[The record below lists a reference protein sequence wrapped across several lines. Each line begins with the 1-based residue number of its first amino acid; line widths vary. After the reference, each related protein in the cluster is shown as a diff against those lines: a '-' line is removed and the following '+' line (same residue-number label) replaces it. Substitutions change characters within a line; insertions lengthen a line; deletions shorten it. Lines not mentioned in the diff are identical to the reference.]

1 MDLTTLERLPLWVNG
16 RAFSPS
22 TTRYGEV
29 TNPATGEVI
38 RHVPFANAADVDAA
52 VRSAAAAFPAW
63 SASPPLRRARV
74 LMKFRDLLD
83 RHAKDLARIVTQEH
97 GKTLADAEGSV
108 MRGMEVV
115 EFATGIPHLL
125 KGEHSES
132 VGTDVDSWSIR
143 VPVGVC
149 VGITP
154 FNFPAMVPMWMFPIA
169 IGCGNTFVLKPS
181 ERDPTLSLR
190 LGELLKEAGLP
201 DGVFNVVHGD
211 TEAVDALLAH
221 PQVRAV
227 WFVGSTPIAKYIYET
242 VHATASACKRWAAP
256 RTMRSSCP
264 MPIS

>member
-38 RHVPFANAADVDAA
+38 RHVPFANVADVDAA
-52 VRSAAAAFPAW
+52 VRAAAAALPAW

-83 RHAKDLARIVTQEH
+83 RHSKDLARIVTQEH

-125 KGEHSES
+125 KGEHSDS
-132 VGTDVDSWSIR
+132 VGTGVDSWSIR
-143 VPVGVC
+143 MPG
-149 VGITP
+149 
-154 FNFPAMVPMWMFPIA
+154 PM
-169 IGCGNTFVLKPS
+169 S
-181 ERDPTLSLR
+181 PTSLR
-190 LGELLKEAGLP
+190 RICCGWRMRNCCPA
-201 DGVFNVVHGD
+201 
-211 TEAVDALLAH
+211 
-221 PQVRAV
+221 
-227 WFVGSTPIAKYIYET
+227 
-242 VHATASACKRWAAP
+242 ASIC
-256 RTMRSSCP
+256 
-264 MPIS
+264 